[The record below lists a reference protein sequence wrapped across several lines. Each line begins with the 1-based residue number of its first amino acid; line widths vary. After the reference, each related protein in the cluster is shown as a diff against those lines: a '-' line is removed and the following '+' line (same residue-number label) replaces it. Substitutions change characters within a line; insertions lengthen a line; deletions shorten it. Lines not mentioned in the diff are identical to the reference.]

1 MILSTLIKILAVC
14 MLGSDRLLFIPR
26 SLFMI
31 AIYILQHLA
40 FMRGLRGLRRGYV
53 QQLAA
58 SQSQMVCVVHKISMH
73 DGLHLLSIISFIAKP
88 QRFENNCTDE
98 SGKCK
103 CSRCKHASQARLL
116 LQRKYKAGLVNIFV
130 ECSDK

>member
-1 MILSTLIKILAVC
+1 MSDLVAPAV
-14 MLGSDRLLFIPR
+14 LFIPR

-58 SQSQMVCVVHKISMH
+58 SQMVCVVHKISMH
-73 DGLHLLSIISFIAKP
+73 DGLHLSSIISFIAKP
-88 QRFENNCTDE
+88 
-98 SGKCK
+98 
-103 CSRCKHASQARLL
+103 RL
-116 LQRKYKAGLVNIFV
+116 F
-130 ECSDK
+130 